1 MIEVRLR
8 VYSKCLYMVN
18 TIRFLKTVQPLW
30 NGIARVNFM
39 EVKGLARVGQSES
52 QSGEIDYTN

>member
-1 MIEVRLR
+1 
-8 VYSKCLYMVN
+8 MVN
-18 TIRFLKTVQPLW
+18 AIRFLETVQPLW

-39 EVKGLARVGQSES
+39 EVKGLASVGQSES